1 MFICQMS
8 IGWIKRKAANY
19 SNNIYNITSSHCE
32 RAFVAR
38 GQFGYT
44 NSVSK
49 FEICDRNDVSVIQ
62 ESVDIAARWTEQNDM
77 KINSEKSKEIIISFA
92 QDGNFRSTIPNIKID
107 GRDIAQVCRAKLL
120 GVTIS
125 QDLTWNKHVDNIV
138 KKSGKR
144 LYMLYQLKR
153 AGITQKDLFSVYVSV
168 VRPVLEY
175 ACPVWHTNLPQ
186 YLSDNI
192 EVIQKGH

>member
-1 MFICQMS
+1 MS
-8 IGWIKRKAANY
+8 GPKCFLVYINDLRTTVPLYKY
-19 SNNIYNITSSHCE
+19 VDDSTL
-32 RAFVAR
+32 
-38 GQFGYT
+38 
-44 NSVSK
+44 
-49 FEICDRNDVSVIQ
+49 FEICDRIYVSVIQ

-107 GRDIAQVCRAKLL
+107 GRDIAQVCHAK
-120 GVTIS
+120 
-125 QDLTWNKHVDNIV
+125 DLTWNKHVDNIV
-138 KKSGKR
+138 IKAGKR

-153 AGITQKDLFSVYVSV
+153 AGITQKDLVSVYVSV

-192 EVIQKGH
+192 EVIKKGTKMYFSWIGLRGNT